1 MKRTIVGPW
10 RFVVGPDILPEI
22 GLHAKWLGDKGFL
35 LGGRR
40 ALEAVEAPII
50 ESLRDSGLGCHVEHG
65 AHVDKLK
72 SRVDELVRIGR
83 EQQVDFA
90 IACGGGR
97 VMDCGKAVAREL
109 DVPLIVVPTTAGTN
123 AAGTISSGIEE
134 DDVPRRHWYRGPDV
148 VLCDTRVIVNAGP
161 RYLASGMGDVLPF
174 GAGLPISL
182 GMRRPGNAESGALGL
197 RNAFPTVAAEM
208 IGRLTYRLVIENGK
222 RAYDAATLGIPSDEV
237 GKVCEAIFYCSAVGG
252 AACGI
257 VGGDHTLHL
266 AGHPRCSRELI
277 HGEWVAFGTLVNL
290 ILFGSPPA
298 EIDEVIDF
306 NRGVGLPTR
315 FADFGIDEISREE
328 LIDHARTMV
337 GADGTASFGLNRSF
351 TAQDIAEAMMEVDH
365 LARTRDQRRPDTG
378 TPTDGR
384 KV

>member
-22 GLHAKWLGDKGFL
+22 GLHAKWLGEKCL
-35 LGGRR
+35 LMGGRR
-40 ALEAVEAPII
+40 ALEAVGAPITA
-50 ESLRDSGLGCHVEHG
+50 SLRDNGIAYHVEHG
-65 AHVDKLK
+65 GHVDKVK
-72 SRVDELVRIGR
+72 ERVDDLVRVAR
-83 EQQVDFA
+83 EQGVDFA

-123 AAGTISSGIEE
+123 AAGTISSGIEH

-148 VLCDTRVIVNAGP
+148 IFCDTRVIVAAGP

-174 GAGLPISL
+174 GAGLPIARE
-182 GMRRPGNAESGALGL
+182 MRRPGNAETGALGL
-197 RNAFPTVAAEM
+197 RDAFPTVAAEM

-222 RAYDAATLGIPSDEV
+222 RAWDAATLGIPSDEV
-237 GKVCEAIFYCSAVGG
+237 SAVCEAIFYCSAVGG
-252 AACGI
+252 AACGL
-257 VGGDHTLHL
+257 VGGDHVLHL
-266 AGHPRCSRELI
+266 ANHPRCTRELI

-290 ILFGSPPA
+290 ILFGSPLA
-298 EIDEVIDF
+298 EIHEVIDF
-306 NRGVGLPTR
+306 NRSVKLPTC
-315 FADFGIDEISREE
+315 FADFGIGEISREE
-328 LIDHARTMV
+328 LVDHARTMV

-365 LARTRDQRRPDTG
+365 LARTREQC
-378 TPTDGR
+378 
-384 KV
+384 